1 MSTKTYMIALLS
13 ASAMLATACSQD
25 GNANATDAQSVIQ
38 KTAQAPAYLSHVT
51 KAGAAIGLSH
61 DYDGHT
67 KVGETETIRVTLSD
81 RYESGV
87 LTVSANGS
95 NGLSVSP
102 ENSGKSFRMDGTENH
117 TLDVLAR
124 ADAEGI
130 YSLNIQMEANAGP
143 GQVARSTAT
152 IALYVG
158 ESVQFEKNS
167 AGKNQPQKSQAAPKL
182 SIMDAEE
189 TIITE

>member
-1 MSTKTYMIALLS
+1 MSTKIHMIALLS
-13 ASAMLATACSQD
+13 ASAMLATACSQS
-25 GNANATDAQSVIQ
+25 GNADAANAKPVIQ
-38 KTAQAPAYLSHVT
+38 KTAQAPAYLSHIT
-51 KAGAAIGLSH
+51 KAGAAIGLTH

-81 RYESGV
+81 RYDSGV

-102 ENSGKSFRMDGTENH
+102 ENTGKSFRMDVTATH
-117 TLDVLAR
+117 ILDVQAR

-130 YSLNIQMEANAGP
+130 YSLNIQMEANVGT

-158 ESVQFEKNS
+158 DSVQFEKNS
-167 AGKNQPQKSQAAPKL
+167 TGKNQPQKSEAAPKL
-182 SIMDAEE
+182 SIMNAEE